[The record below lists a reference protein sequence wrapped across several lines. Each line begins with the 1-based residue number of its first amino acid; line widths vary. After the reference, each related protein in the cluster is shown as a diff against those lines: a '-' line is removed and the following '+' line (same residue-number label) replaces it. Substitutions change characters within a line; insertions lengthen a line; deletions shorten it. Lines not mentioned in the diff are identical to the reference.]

1 MYYIIPLAL
10 CTNQPNIRSLRLLP
24 SKPFWPLNVVC
35 PKLVLILFLFVFF
48 IINISYSLNIRKKDQ
63 KTILFF
69 EFFVIFFKKIKE
81 IEEFET

>member
-48 IINISYSLNIRKKDQ
+48 YYKYILQFKYTKKRS
-63 KTILFF
+63 KNNTFF
-69 EFFVIFFKKIKE
+69 DFFVIFFKKIKE
-81 IEEFET
+81 IEEFEA

>member
-35 PKLVLILFLFVFF
+35 PKLVLILFLFFF

-63 KTILFF
+63 KTILFLNF
-69 EFFVIFFKKIKE
+69 L
-81 IEEFET
+81 

>member
-35 PKLVLILFLFVFF
+35 PKLVLILFLFFF
-48 IINISYSLNIRKKDQ
+48 YYKYILQFKYTKKRS
-63 KTILFF
+63 KNNTFF
-69 EFFVIFFKKIKE
+69 DFFVIFFKKIKE
-81 IEEFET
+81 IEEFEA